1 MKVDAVVAEVVNHKV
16 EVKTEMS
23 MKVTMKTIPMKTMM
37 KIRETVTWIPVVTKM
52 TGMRMIIT
60 IREGVNET
68 GIRAWTIR
76 MTRIIIVKEEE
87 VGVDVWEWITRTTIM
102 MTIISLEIGEVD
114 KEEIKAG
121 AVVTIMIT
129 IVLEI
134 PIQEKALAVW
144 IEIWDLVMVEIS
156 VMVMEAAINI
166 QEDKVVAMEIVEGA
180 LDMKANQTMDITA
193 VLIMDTVVTV
203 DAANLREAD
212 MEIAIQIG
220 DLVVLVA
227 EIGELAAMKVVPATV
242 DILKIN
248 I

>member
-1 MKVDAVVAEVVNHKV
+1 
-16 EVKTEMS
+16 
-23 MKVTMKTIPMKTMM
+23 
-37 KIRETVTWIPVVTKM
+37 
-52 TGMRMIIT
+52 
-60 IREGVNET
+60 
-68 GIRAWTIR
+68 
-76 MTRIIIVKEEE
+76 
-87 VGVDVWEWITRTTIM
+87 
-102 MTIISLEIGEVD
+102 
-114 KEEIKAG
+114 
-121 AVVTIMIT
+121 
-129 IVLEI
+129 
-134 PIQEKALAVW
+134 
-144 IEIWDLVMVEIS
+144 
-156 VMVMEAAINI
+156 
-166 QEDKVVAMEIVEGA
+166 VVAMEIVEGA